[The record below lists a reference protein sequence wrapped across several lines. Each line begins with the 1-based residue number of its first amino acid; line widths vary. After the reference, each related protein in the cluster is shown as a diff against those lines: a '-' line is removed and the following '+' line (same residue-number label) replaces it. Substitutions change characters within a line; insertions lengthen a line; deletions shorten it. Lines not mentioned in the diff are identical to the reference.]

1 MVEVKRLGHASFRI
15 DGSKTIY
22 IDPWKLSNPVKA
34 DIILISHSHFDHFSK
49 EDVNKIKKDDTVII
63 AARDAAKEFEVAKE
77 LVPGQK
83 IEIGKIVVEAVPA
96 YNIGKEFHK
105 KESGWLGFI
114 INIDGKRIYYAGDTD
129 CTPEMEKIKSID
141 IALMPVSGT
150 YLMTAEE
157 AAKAVKKINPKK
169 AIPYHYGDVVGT
181 LDDAVRFKE
190 LCSCDVEIQ

>member
-1 MVEVKRLGHASFRI
+1 M
-15 DGSKTIY
+15 
-22 IDPWKLSNPVKA
+22 
-34 DIILISHSHFDHFSK
+34 
-49 EDVNKIKKDDTVII
+49 NKIKKDDTVII